1 MTNITTADEQ
11 TDKIKCAYTALTV
24 LIIWF
29 ALVLQFTISLSAYQ
43 ANGRTLSGT
52 IIQLFSFFTILCNL
66 LAVVSL
72 TVLLVRPQS
81 VSGRFFAKDS
91 VLGAIVLYITVV
103 GLVYNIVLRHLQHL
117 QGLFKLADELLHT
130 VNPLL
135 FIIYWVAF
143 ARKGG
148 LKWANA
154 FTWLWFP
161 FVYLIYILIRGHISG
176 HYPYPFVDVT
186 KLGYEQVLFNS
197 FVLLLVFLG
206 FGLLYILIGR
216 QMSKSQ
222 KTIPST

>member
-43 ANGRTLSGT
+43 ANGRTLGGT
-52 IIQLFSFFTILCNL
+52 IVQLFSFFTILCNL
-66 LAVVSL
+66 LTVVSL
-72 TVLLVRPQS
+72 TALLVRPQS
-81 VSGRFFAKDS
+81 VSARFFAKDS
-91 VLGAIVLYITVV
+91 VLGSIVLYITVV
-103 GLVYNIVLRHLQHL
+103 GLVYNTVLRQLLHL

-143 ARKGG
+143 APKGS
-148 LKWANA
+148 LKWTNA

-176 HYPYPFVDVT
+176 YYPYPFIDVT
-186 KLGYEQVLFNS
+186 KLGYDQVLFNS
-197 FVLLLVFLG
+197 FILLLVFLG

-216 QMSKSQ
+216 QMSKS
-222 KTIPST
+222 KKIIPST